1 MYEYKAKLIKIIDG
15 DTIDA
20 EIDLG
25 FGIKVKKRVRFLG
38 INAPETRTRDLHEKR
53 AGLRAKSRLEA
64 LFNASKGIFTLK
76 SHGIGK
82 YGRCLGEIYIDKVNV
97 NKLLLSEGLVTRYQ
111 Q

>member
-1 MYEYKAKLIKIIDG
+1 
-15 DTIDA
+15 
-20 EIDLG
+20 
-25 FGIKVKKRVRFLG
+25 
-38 INAPETRTRDLHEKR
+38 
-53 AGLRAKSRLEA
+53 KSRLEA